1 VPEWLDLEPTLTE
14 EQNRQQTEV
23 VLGRLERHVHPLLAR
38 NLRLLNE
45 EFIEWR
51 SAGCYVYNPLGHA
64 YFDAVGAGGVF
75 GLGHSHPKVVE
86 AVRRQLDRGGLSVR
100 TGLVPGHLELLERLS
115 RRVPGQMPYGY
126 IGSTGTEAME
136 AALKL
141 ARLTTGRS
149 GLVGMEMGYHGMSV
163 ATLSVSGTSYWRE
176 GFAPLLQ
183 DCRLVPF
190 NDLAAADTA
199 ITSSTAAVFV
209 EPVQWAS
216 GCTVA
221 SPEFLSG
228 LRRLCDERGALLILD
243 EIQTGLG
250 RTGRW
255 FAADHSGVIPD
266 MISVG
271 KNLSGGLMPVSAL
284 MFNQKV
290 QDACLRRPLFNNSTF
305 GGNPLACAAALA
317 ALEVLEEEALIPR
330 VEELGR
336 RLETGLDSLKK
347 ACPSVVAG
355 HRGQGLMR
363 CIFTRDPRYGLM
375 VSSILMKDHRMIL
388 PSMAHAPYV
397 LRMSPPFICS
407 DVDIDRILDSL
418 GEACA
423 RVKEMG
429 LPGIDRYMREVGKK
443 LAEGS

>member
-1 VPEWLDLEPTLTE
+1 
-14 EQNRQQTEV
+14 
-23 VLGRLERHVHPLLAR
+23 
-38 NLRLLNE
+38 
-45 EFIEWR
+45 
-51 SAGCYVYNPLGHA
+51 
-64 YFDAVGAGGVF
+64 VF